1 MTGLCNFTTI
11 SITIFILLFT
21 PLNSAKS
28 KGLGIVNEH
37 LSAEMTLPNNSGVAG
52 PLAIGPAAE
61 EVASLPPVFE
71 LHESTGSV
79 ASSVSLAAGRTAES
93 GARVV
98 ELSQNPAS
106 R

>member
-1 MTGLCNFTTI
+1 MGLTQNTTI

-28 KGLGIVNEH
+28 KGSGTVNEH
-37 LSAEMTLPNNSGVAG
+37 LSAEMSLPNSSGGAG

-61 EVASLPPVFE
+61 EVASVPPAFE

-79 ASSVSLAAGRTAES
+79 TSSVSLAAGRTAES